1 MEVKNRI
8 AVITG
13 AASGIGAALARRFH
27 AEGAKAI
34 AVADVQVEPLRSVAD
49 SIGALAIP
57 CNVARESEIR
67 NLVARVEAELGP
79 IDIFCSN
86 AGIAR
91 LGDED
96 APNEEWQLNW
106 DIHVMAH
113 VYAVRAVAPKM
124 VERGGG
130 YLIHTAS
137 AAGLLSHIQSA
148 SYATTKHAAVAFAE
162 WVAIKYRDKGIRVSV
177 LAPQAVRTP
186 MTDRPDGAS
195 VASVD
200 GMIEPEQL
208 ADCVIETMRREEF
221 LMLPH
226 PVVRDY
232 MQRKNADIDRWLEGM
247 NRWRSRKGPAVIER
261 SDS

>member
-1 MEVKNRI
+1 MKLKDKI

-13 AASGIGAALARRFH
+13 GASGIGAALARRFH

-34 AVADVQVEPLRSVAD
+34 AVADVQKDLLAEVAAEV
-49 SIGALAIP
+49 GGLAVP
-57 CNVARESEIR
+57 CNVAIEGDIQ
-67 NLVARVEAELGP
+67 NLVREVEDKLGP
-79 IDIFCSN
+79 IDVFCSN

-96 APNEEWQLNW
+96 VPNDEWQLNW

-124 VERGGG
+124 AARGSG

-148 SYATTKHAAVAFAE
+148 TYSVSKHAAVAFAE
-162 WVAIKYRDKGIRVSV
+162 WVSIKYRDKGVHVSV

-186 MTDRPDGAS
+186 MTARPDGAT
-195 VASVD
+195 VASLD

-208 ADCVIETMRREEF
+208 AECVIETMDREEF
-221 LMLPH
+221 LMIPH
-226 PVVRDY
+226 REVQGYMVR
-232 MQRKNADIDRWLEGM
+232 KADDVDRWLTGM
-247 NRWRSRKGPAVIER
+247 NRWRVKAGPAR
-261 SDS
+261 